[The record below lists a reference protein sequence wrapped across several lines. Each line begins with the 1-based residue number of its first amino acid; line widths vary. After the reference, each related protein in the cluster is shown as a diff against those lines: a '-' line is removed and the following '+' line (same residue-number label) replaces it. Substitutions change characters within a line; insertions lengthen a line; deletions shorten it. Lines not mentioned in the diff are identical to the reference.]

1 MVTTI
6 GYLDGLTA
14 TGIIISSVL
23 FGLFSFYKA
32 RKLEARLL
40 AVAGLLMVFVGCFYL
55 GPTCDFLSLLITGN
69 NLNPPELYVYL
80 SYMWVAPVIVTAMYL
95 GSELMLPEKKW
106 IIVGI
111 YFLLGVIF
119 EYFLFFQTEA
129 TFIFPLEPAEPGQII
144 DSKYIRASVGFM
156 LVALFLG
163 SALIF
168 LGIGF
173 FIKARQATGE
183 LRKKFTYLSI
193 AFVVFVVCAGLDSII
208 DVIAIIGIVRC
219 VMMTFA
225 LWMYLGLK
233 T

>member
-14 TGIIISSVL
+14 AGIIISSVL

-32 RKLEARLL
+32 RKLEAKLL
-40 AVAGLLMVFVGCFYL
+40 AVAGFVMVFVGCFYL

-80 SYMWVAPVIVTAMYL
+80 SYVWVAPTIITAMYL
-95 GSELMLPEKKW
+95 GSELMIPEKKW
-106 IIVGI
+106 VIVGFFI
-111 YFLLGVIF
+111 VLGVIF
-119 EYFLFFQTEA
+119 EIFLFLFTSD
-129 TFIFPLEPAEPGQII
+129 TFIYPLEPAEPGQII
-144 DSKYIRASVGFM
+144 DSKYNRTSVGFI
-156 LVALFLG
+156 LVAVFLG
-163 SALIF
+163 AALIF

-193 AFVVFVVCAGLDSII
+193 GFFVFVVCAALDSII